1 VDRVEPCEYLEKES
15 MSAVRKPSVATE
27 NEPQAEH
34 KRPIYHVTKLEK
46 CKLEQDGPSG
56 YRYVIEGGY
65 APITGF
71 RTGTKENVLSHA
83 SMLAKEMNARRGV
96 KGTKHIVIGK
106 PKTA

>member
-1 VDRVEPCEYLEKES
+1 
-15 MSAVRKPSVATE
+15 MSAVRKPAAAQIDEEDT
-27 NEPQAEH
+27 QAPH

-46 CKLEQDGPSG
+46 CKLDRNGPSG

-71 RTGTKENVLSHA
+71 RAGTKDHVQSHA
-83 SMLAKEMNARRGV
+83 AMLAKEMNNRRGV

>member
-1 VDRVEPCEYLEKES
+1 
-15 MSAVRKPSVATE
+15 MSAVRKPAAAQIDEEGTKA
-27 NEPQAEH
+27 PH

-46 CKLEQDGPSG
+46 CKLDRNGPSG

-71 RTGTKENVLSHA
+71 RAGTKDHVQSHA
-83 SMLAKEMNARRGV
+83 AMLAKEMNNRRGV